1 MRLNFALQLPRLLVV
16 GFCLRTLRFKDGK
29 VTVHSAKNTTKFDA
43 IVGRSANHADQI
55 NLGVAAASYH
65 NGAYGGVQRA
75 TSLTTTV
82 SGGPD
87 ADDCAY
93 VEFKVDGSPSALSNS
108 FIGAFQVPSSWPTFP
123 VETLAPGDAPPDF
136 LDLFRPQHHC
146 SVFNAGTPRYFM
158 MHLLNGRLY
167 GFDMDAH
174 CHFPDCDCDFCPP
187 NNNLLRPHD
196 HDRDRSGP
204 YVCPGDNVGV

>member
-1 MRLNFALQLPRLLVV
+1 MLYCEAELCLAASTFARGGILSEN
-16 GFCLRTLRFKDGK
+16 FKDGK

-55 NLGVAAASYH
+55 NLGVAAALRS
-65 NGAYGGVQRA
+65 NIYGGVPRA

-146 SVFNAGTPRYFM
+146 AVFNPRS
-158 MHLLNGRLY
+158 RIV
-167 GFDMDAH
+167 
-174 CHFPDCDCDFCPP
+174 P
-187 NNNLLRPHD
+187 
-196 HDRDRSGP
+196 
-204 YVCPGDNVGV
+204 